1 MDKKRKETNGGGV
14 IMAEMKK
21 DETFYTLIATFADLN
36 SALRQLENA
45 LQQLDKL
52 NLPEP
57 VKRTIKD
64 ALLAFRRDNR
74 IKQVIQQLI

>member
-1 MDKKRKETNGGGV
+1 
-14 IMAEMKK
+14 MAKIEI
-21 DETFYTLIATFADLN
+21 DETFYTLIATFAELN

-64 ALLAFRRDNR
+64 ALLAFRRDDR